1 MNNNL
6 KVAEAPDTIEYSY
19 KDAKTRSRRAAYSF
33 HITHE
38 GNEAAILA
46 GNASPAKTFDSYT
59 WPESRAPSRDVTP
72 VPPPRLR
79 KIRMRK
85 VVPASSRVLRS
96 KSVAVASVAL
106 AS

>member
-19 KDAKTRSRRAAYSF
+19 NGAKTRSRRAAYSF

-72 VPPPRLR
+72 VPPLGTGQSFDKFFLKFGWPRQ
-79 KIRMRK
+79 
-85 VVPASSRVLRS
+85 
-96 KSVAVASVAL
+96 
-106 AS
+106 